1 MATGWLL
8 GDAVGRPLFSREQ
21 AHAVGL
27 KARKLAVAIKA
38 DLALTLVAELL
49 EWEEDSVYLASVR
62 HLVTAVRERN
72 VRLCKF
78 F

>member
-1 MATGWLL
+1 MAHG
-8 GDAVGRPLFSREQ
+8 P
-21 AHAVGL
+21 
-27 KARKLAVAIKA
+27 
-38 DLALTLVAELL
+38 LVAELL

-72 VRLCKF
+72 VRLYKF